1 MFKRL
6 HSNAVPRRQRG
17 VAALGVALL
26 LLFGMTIIAFFAN
39 RNMIFEQRTSANQ
52 YRSTRAFEMAE
63 AGLEWAVSKLNEEGA
78 VNANCVAGAGT
89 GQSYADRY
97 LPVTSAGFTFVSGNV
112 YRAACRI
119 SAAGAVNCT
128 CPAAAAT
135 PSVAL
140 GANDEPRFVIE
151 LQAGPTPWSTRIT
164 SRGCTNAGAY
174 CYDGAGSPDGAAVVT
189 AVYAMRPALPGA
201 PGAGLVTGSAA
212 VTGGN
217 MTVINKDPTSN
228 GITINSGSVVNLDG
242 ATDVV
247 TIDGAPPRSS
257 VLDNDPSLRDLT
269 NADVTGE
276 LFFRSFFNEGF
287 SQFQSNSRTWFI
299 TSGSCGSNP
308 RCTSCAS
315 DNACG
320 QAVTDAWNNNYERFW
335 SDTDISL
342 NTSNGSTFGSAS
354 RPLSIATS
362 ANLDFRGNMTA
373 YGLFYSATAT
383 ADENYV
389 VPGTGN
395 ALIYG
400 ALVVRGSFEKGSGSL
415 RLVYDANLF
424 SPERSRGTMVRV
436 PGSWRDSEGEL

>member
-1 MFKRL
+1 MPIRVHL
-6 HSNAVPRRQRG
+6 TNWRQRG
-17 VAALGVALL
+17 VASLAVALL

-39 RNMIFEQRTSANQ
+39 RSLIFEQRTSANQ

-63 AGLEWAVSKLNEEGA
+63 AGLEWAVSKLNEEPTLA
-78 VNANCVAGAGT
+78 TAPSCATGT
-89 GQSYADRY
+89 TTSSFADRF
-97 LPVTSAGFTFVSGNV
+97 LPITSAGFVFTSGLT

-119 SAAGAVNCT
+119 SDAGVVSCT
-128 CPAAAAT
+128 CPTPAAS

-140 GANDEPRFVIE
+140 SADAEPRFVVE
-151 LQAGPTPWSTRIT
+151 FQAGPTVWSTRIV

-174 CYDGAGSPDGAAVVT
+174 CYDGSGTPDGAAVVT
-189 AVYAMRPALPGA
+189 AVYAMRPAVPGA
-201 PGAGLVTGSAA
+201 PGAGLVTGTAA

-217 MTVINKDPTSN
+217 MTVINKDTASN

-247 TIDGAPPRSS
+247 TMDGAPPRSS

-269 NADVTGE
+269 NADADGE

-287 SQFQSNSRTWFI
+287 SQFQSNSKTWLI
-299 TSGSCGSNP
+299 TAGSCGTNT
-308 RCTSCAS
+308 RCTTCAS
-315 DNACG
+315 ENACG
-320 QAVTDAWNNNYERFW
+320 QAVTNAWNNGYERFW
-335 SDTDISL
+335 SDTDVSL
-342 NTSNGSTFGSAS
+342 NTSNGTTFGSAA

-362 ANLDFRGNMTA
+362 ANLEFKGNITA

-389 VPGTGN
+389 VPGMGN
-395 ALIYG
+395 ALVYG
-400 ALVVRGSFEKGSGSL
+400 AIVVRGSFEKGTGSL

-424 SPERSRGTMVRV
+424 TPDKMRGTMVRV